1 MSRREKQRARLSAIE
16 TELHRRLVDALKRV
30 ARGED
35 SLFFTTA
42 EFNPFNLPPHML
54 PKSSAELSELASE
67 GLRLR
72 ESLGD
77 ALNGNVAEMFRAS
90 LREASGTADHNRLG
104 PARLAAKLLD
114 ELGGSQP
121 VDAESRI
128 SIRLEPPSGW
138 AMFSHSKALVDFLA
152 EYLSSWQYLNFT
164 SDTSTWEDPDE
175 RCLVT
180 IGFASTANICDF
192 HVVAPSAA
200 ALTRSVSGL
209 LEQLRKTHGIQK
221 RH

>member
-16 TELHRRLVDALKRV
+16 TELQRRLVDALKRV

-42 EFNPFNLPPHML
+42 EFNPFNLPAHML
-54 PKSSAELSELASE
+54 PKGSTELSELALES
-67 GLRLR
+67 LRLR

-77 ALNGNVAEMFRAS
+77 SPNGSVAEMFRAS
-90 LREASGTADHNRLG
+90 LREASATADHNRLG

-121 VDAESRI
+121 VDAGSRI
-128 SIRLEPPSGW
+128 SLCLEPPSGW
-138 AMFSHSKALVDFLA
+138 GMFSQSEALVDFVA
-152 EYLSSWQYLNFT
+152 EYLSSWRYLNFT

-175 RCLVT
+175 GCLVT
-180 IGFASTANICDF
+180 VGFTGTANVSDF
-192 HVVAPSAA
+192 HVIAPSAT

-209 LEQLRKTHGIQK
+209 LEHLRKTHRIQE
-221 RH
+221 RR

>member
-16 TELHRRLVDALKRV
+16 SELQRRLVDALKRV
-30 ARGED
+30 VSGED

-42 EFNPFNLPPHML
+42 EFNSFNLPPHML
-54 PKSSAELSELASE
+54 LKSSAELSELALES
-67 GLRLR
+67 LRLR

-77 ALNGNVAEMFRAS
+77 ALNGSVAEIFRAS
-90 LREASGTADHNRLG
+90 LREASDTADQNRLG

-114 ELGGSQP
+114 ELGRSHP
-121 VDAESRI
+121 VDAEPRI
-128 SIRLEPPSGW
+128 SLRLQPPSGW
-138 AMFSHSKALVDFLA
+138 AMFSHSEALVDSLA

-175 RCLVT
+175 GCLVT

-192 HVVAPSAA
+192 HVVAPNAA
-200 ALTRSVSGL
+200 ALTRAVSGL
-209 LEQLRKTHGIQK
+209 LEQLRKTYGIQE